1 MDLVT
6 LDNALRSFETSTQ
19 RQSQTTRVLCLVILF
34 GLQASAIRFSQI
46 LFVAQ
51 DRPLL

>member
-1 MDLVT
+1 MDQVT
-6 LDNALRSFETSTQ
+6 ADKALRSFETSTQ
-19 RQSQTTRVLCLVILF
+19 RQSQMTRVLCLVILF
-34 GLQASAIRFSQI
+34 GVQASATRFSQI

>member
-1 MDLVT
+1 MDQVA
-6 LDNALRSFETSTQ
+6 LDKELRSFETSTP
-19 RQSQTTRVLCLVILF
+19 RQSQTTRVLCLVTLF
-34 GLQASAIRFSQI
+34 GMQASAIRFSQI